1 MNVRLSRVSGGS
13 LSVALMALALT
24 APAAAKTEV
33 SPYLEFDQVASADL
47 KNGGDV
53 LTYSTVAAGIDAT
66 VSNSRAQ
73 GQIAY
78 RYERRF
84 GWGDRL
90 DDEDIH
96 SGLARGAFQIIP
108 RTLSIEGGAIAAR
121 TRSDIRG
128 DAPGL
133 LVGNVDNITQI
144 YSLYAGP
151 TLTTHVS
158 DVDVG
163 AAYRIGYSAADG
175 SDFVPGPG
183 QPVIDNFDDSV
194 SHLAT
199 ASAGMQ
205 SGILPF
211 GWTVN
216 GAYSRED
223 GGQLKQRFENKHV
236 RGDVVVPL
244 SPTLAAVGGV
254 GYEDIEISSRAPL
267 LDGTGAPVVD
277 SKGRFQTDPAS
288 PRLLAYDSDGIY
300 WDVGVAWKPSRRT
313 NLEAR
318 VGRRYGSMSY
328 TGSFAWQADQS
339 TAFNAVVYDQ
349 VTTFGQQLNDN
360 IALLPTSFVT
370 SNNPLSSGFGGCT
383 FGQGGTSGGGCLN
396 PALQS
401 VNAAAYR
408 ARGVTAALSRV
419 RGPWS
424 YGLGLGYSNRK
435 YLTPAGAGFALSGV
449 SDENWFVDGQIGYAI
464 DRQSSVDAQ
473 IFASLY
479 DSGILGAP
487 NVLSTGATGAYH
499 RQFGRKL
506 SGTAAVGLY
515 SNKVEGQDGDLF
527 GSALLG
533 MRYTF

>member
-1 MNVRLSRVSGGS
+1 MSKTNENLRLLAASAS
-13 LSVALMALALT
+13 LIVVAFV
-24 APAAAKTEV
+24 APASAKTEV

-53 LTYSTVAAGIDAT
+53 LTYSTIAAGIDAT
-66 VSNSRAQ
+66 VTTGRAE

-84 GWGDRL
+84 GWGDKL
-90 DDEDIH
+90 NDQDIH
-96 SGLARGAFQIIP
+96 SGLARGGYQIIP
-108 RTLSIEGGAIAAR
+108 KTLSIEAGALATR

-128 DAPGL
+128 AAPGFD
-133 LVGNVDNITQI
+133 VGNVDNVTQI
-144 YSLYAGP
+144 YSVYAGP
-151 TLTTHVS
+151 TLTTHVG
-158 DVDVG
+158 DVSVA
-163 AAYRIGYSAADG
+163 AAYRLGYSAADG
-175 SDFVPGPG
+175 SDFTPGPG
-183 QPVIDNFDDSV
+183 QPAIDNFNDSV
-194 SHLAT
+194 SHV
-199 ASAGMQ
+199 ASGSVGMQ
-205 SGILPF
+205 SGVLPF
-211 GWTVN
+211 GWTVS
-216 GAYSRED
+216 GAYQRED
-223 GGQLKQRFENKHV
+223 SGQLKQRFENKHV
-236 RGDVVVPL
+236 RGDLVVPL
-244 SPTLAAVGGV
+244 TPTIAAVGGI

-288 PRLLAYDSDGIY
+288 PRLLAYNSDGIY

-339 TAFNAVVYDQ
+339 TSLSAVVYDQ

-383 FGQGGTSGGGCLN
+383 FGQGGASAGGCLN

-408 ARGVTAALSRV
+408 ARGVTAALSRS

-435 YLTPAGAGFALSGV
+435 YLTPAGAGFALNGV

-464 DRQSSVDAQ
+464 DRQSSIDAQ
-473 IFASLY
+473 VFASLY

-506 SGTAAVGLY
+506 SGTAALGVY
-515 SNKVEGQDGDLF
+515 SSKVEGQEGDLF